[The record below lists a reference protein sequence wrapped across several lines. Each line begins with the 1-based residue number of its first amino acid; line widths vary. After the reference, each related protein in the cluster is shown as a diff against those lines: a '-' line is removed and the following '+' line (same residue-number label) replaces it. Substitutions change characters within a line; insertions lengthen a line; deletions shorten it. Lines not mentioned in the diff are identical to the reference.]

1 MNVPVGRHQ
10 GLEDE
15 RINFIH
21 LILESLGEGSLGPP
35 FSRLPNAPAPGLHLV
50 PPSLILGFNVL
61 MCTMGT
67 SGQPRGLGVAADG
80 VPSSAVDGP
89 PMWASAHVSRPPKRP
104 SKMGFDEVWSACSAC
119 RIVGGFRGLHPS
131 TQTPIIYF
139 PQVFVIS
146 LARRPERRQRMLSS
160 LWEMEIAAR
169 VVDAVDGR

>member
-1 MNVPVGRHQ
+1 MRGAWVA
-10 GLEDE
+10 L
-15 RINFIH
+15 
-21 LILESLGEGSLGPP
+21 
-35 FSRLPNAPAPGLHLV
+35 FSHLPNAPGPGPHLT
-50 PPSLILGFNVL
+50 PPSPILGFNVV

-67 SGQPRGLGVAADG
+67 SGQPRGLGAAPDV

-104 SKMGFDEVWSACSAC
+104 SKMGFDEVRSACSAC
-119 RIVGGFRGLHPS
+119 RIGVFKGLHPS
-131 TQTPIIYF
+131 TLTPIIYF